1 MNLDFDLY
9 PISPAR
15 KPEASSAKYW
25 MKLELPGE
33 FENLT
38 MLQLTALRK
47 IVMKAYE
54 AGRRS
59 K

>member
-1 MNLDFDLY
+1 MNFDLY
-9 PISPAR
+9 PISAAR
-15 KPEASSAKYW
+15 QPSVSGAKYW
-25 MKLELPGE
+25 MALKLPGE

-54 AGRRS
+54 AGRKS